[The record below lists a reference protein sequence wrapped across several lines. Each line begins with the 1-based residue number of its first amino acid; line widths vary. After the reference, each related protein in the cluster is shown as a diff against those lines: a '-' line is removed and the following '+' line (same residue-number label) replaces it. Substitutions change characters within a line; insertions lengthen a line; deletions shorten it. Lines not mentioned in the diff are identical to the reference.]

1 MSSCESAVNLDG
13 ASAEPLILAL
23 KMDAASQE
31 HFDRLR
37 EAHFPP
43 ERNYLRAHL
52 TLFHALPGEHAQSIA
67 SDLQE
72 VCRSR
77 GPIILEATGLRFL
90 GKGVAYDL
98 RSPEF
103 VALRRELANHWAHW
117 LSRQDSH
124 RIKPHVTVQNK
135 VSPKRARAL
144 YNELQT
150 SFIPFQVTGEGLS
163 LWRYLGGPWEL
174 AGSFTFG
181 EESRRVGR

>member
-1 MSSCESAVNLDG
+1 MNADG
-13 ASAEPLILAL
+13 TSTEPLILTL
-23 KMDAASQE
+23 KMDADSQE

-52 TLFHALPGEHAQSIA
+52 TLFHALPGEQAPNIA

-77 GPIILEATGLRFL
+77 EPLILETAGLRFL

-103 VALRRELANHWAHW
+103 EALRKELSDRWARW
-117 LSRQDSH
+117 LSQQDSH
-124 RIKPHVTVQNK
+124 RIKPHVTIQNK
-135 VSPKRARAL
+135 VSPERARAL
-144 YNELQT
+144 YDELQAY
-150 SFIPFQVTGEGLS
+150 FVPFQVTGEGLS
-163 LWRYLGGPWEL
+163 LWRYMGGPWEP
-174 AGSFTFG
+174 AGSFAFG
-181 EESRRVGR
+181 E

>member
-1 MSSCESAVNLDG
+1 MNLG
-13 ASAEPLILAL
+13 EASIEPLILTL

-37 EAHFPP
+37 EAHFPH

-52 TLFHALPGEHAQSIA
+52 TLFHALPGEQAQSIA

-72 VCRSR
+72 VCRTKK
-77 GPIILEATGLRFL
+77 PITLEAVGLRFL

-98 RSPEF
+98 RSSEF
-103 VALRRELANHWAHW
+103 EALRRKLSGRWEHW

-135 VSPKRARAL
+135 VAPERARAL
-144 YNELQT
+144 YNELQA
-150 SFIPFQVTGEGLS
+150 SFVPFQVTGEGLS
-163 LWRYLGGPWEL
+163 LWRYMGGPWEPF
-174 AGSFTFG
+174 GSFDFG
-181 EESRRVGR
+181 DDPR